1 MAQWKKVI
9 VSGSAAQLSS
19 LTLDSALGVQYGGTG
34 LTAASASGLL
44 IGTNT
49 TTYTTIGSSG
59 TGRVLRENGA
69 FGVIMSGS
77 FSGSFVGSGTGLT
90 GILADS
96 TFPVAGTD
104 GTSGSFQTATD
115 TLQFD
120 TASNQG
126 FNFGIVDSTPFSVR
140 LSAPQDLRTTANV
153 TFNNITAG
161 GTLAVNG
168 AAITTDDTTFALLNA
183 TATTINFGGAATTFN
198 IGASG
203 STNVAWFG
211 GNIRTGY
218 AVTASNL
225 QLSGLAAGT
234 TNTVLI
240 LDSANGV
247 STRTVDARAWG
258 STLVDGSGSA
268 GRVAI
273 WSDTDTVV
281 SDANFTYSSNVLT
294 INGSTFGQNVTIAG
308 DFTVLGNTTILNV
321 NNLMVEDKFILLN
334 SGSSTGDGGLIIQSG
349 SSFNGVAYG
358 WDDSAQR
365 WGFQQATLLTQSSS
379 VMTPEAY
386 AAAVVDVDG
395 GLTDIAMF
403 QRNGNIKVTGGDIYI
418 YA

>member
-9 VSGSAAQLSS
+9 VSGSTAQLST
-19 LTLDSALGVQYGGTG
+19 LTLDNALGVAYGGTG

-59 TGRVLRENGA
+59 TGRVLRETGA
-69 FGVIMSGS
+69 TGVIMSGS

-115 TLQFD
+115 TLMFD

-153 TFNNITAG
+153 TFNNITAA

-168 AAITTDDTTFALLNA
+168 ASITTDDTTFALLNA
-183 TATTINFGGAATTFN
+183 TATTINFGGAATTLN

-225 QLSGLAAGT
+225 QLSGLAAGS

-240 LDSANGV
+240 LDAVNSV
-247 STRTVDARAWG
+247 TTRTIDARVWG
-258 STLVDGSGSA
+258 STLIDGAGSST
-268 GRVAI
+268 RVAFF
-273 WSDTDTVV
+273 
-281 SDANFTYSSNVLT
+281 SDADTLTSDSTFTFAGSVLT
-294 INGSTFGQNVTIAG
+294 VNGSTFGQNVTVAG
-308 DFTVLGNTTILNV
+308 DFTVLGNTTVLNV
-321 NNLMVEDKFILLN
+321 TNLMVEDKFILLN
-334 SGSSTGDGGLIIQSG
+334 SGSANGDGGLIVQSG
-349 SSFNGVAYG
+349 SAFNGVAFG
-358 WDDSAQR
+358 WDESVAR

-379 VMTPEAY
+379 AITPEAY
-386 AAAVVDVDG
+386 ASAVVDVDN
-395 GLTDIAMF
+395 GLSDIAAF
-403 QRNGNIKVTGGDIYI
+403 QKNGNIKVTGGDIYI